1 MGFAFAHRRVEASLI
16 VRRLRERNLNEH
28 GEDRPTI
35 AVLGMGKMGQ
45 ALAGRLLDQGWN
57 IVIWN
62 RSPKDLSQ
70 LESRGAFA

>member
-1 MGFAFAHRRVEASLI
+1 M
-16 VRRLRERNLNEH
+16 EH

-57 IVIWN
+57 IVI
-62 RSPKDLSQ
+62 
-70 LESRGAFA
+70 